1 MCILLYYWANK
12 MMMMIAI
19 NGASGL
25 LSTEVEEGQEFFG
38 PQFKSSLFGLL
49 RLVET

>member
-1 MCILLYYWANK
+1 MMMM

-38 PQFKSSLFGLL
+38 PQFKSGLFGLL